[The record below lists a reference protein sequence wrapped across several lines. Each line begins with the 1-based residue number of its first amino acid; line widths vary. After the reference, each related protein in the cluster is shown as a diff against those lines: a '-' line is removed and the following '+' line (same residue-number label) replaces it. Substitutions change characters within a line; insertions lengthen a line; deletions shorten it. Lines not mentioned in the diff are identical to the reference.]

1 VKDIIGALQYRNQ
14 YRLSKKKVWKK
25 VDEKYYQNTFIAYD
39 NERRVQQHQIL
50 EIENED
56 FRNSVGTMDE
66 TGKRKWIF
74 PENPKENIPITGIIP
89 AMLY

>member
-1 VKDIIGALQYRNQ
+1 MEKGIDPDN
-14 YRLSKKKVWKK
+14 
-25 VDEKYYQNTFIAYD
+25 KYYQNTFIAYD

-74 PENPKENIPITGIIP
+74 PRKPKGKYTNYRNYTSY
-89 AMLY
+89 ALLAFSSDYLL

>member
-1 VKDIIGALQYRNQ
+1 MSIESNNIK
-14 YRLSKKKVWKK
+14 S
-25 VDEKYYQNTFIAYD
+25 
-39 NERRVQQHQIL
+39 L

-74 PENPKENIPITGIIP
+74 PRKLPGEQESQGKTPNQDDTPTNQKTFWVYRTHAKRSLHEGVIRRLKYAHEP
-89 AMLY
+89 AP